1 MDVWSPSL
9 CIQSLRF
16 HFYFLVFLALLQ
28 LCFSSV
34 LPILLLPKVPMKME
48 KMSKDIISQM
58 DSSLASTSSYQETE
72 KINDSGDVADDLYHR
87 FLEDVEVMHSLGV
100 NAYGSSISWALFYPF
115 AAVIPL

>member
-1 MDVWSPSL
+1 MQL
-9 CIQSLRF
+9 NRF

-58 DSSLASTSSYQETE
+58 DSSLASTSSYQLEGGYL
-72 KINDSGDVADDLYHR
+72 NDGKGLNNWDAY
-87 FLEDVEVMHSLGV
+87 FHS
-100 NAYGSSISWALFYPF
+100 YSRKQRK
-115 AAVIPL
+115 